1 MYGDLGEASH
11 RLRAHRGMQKTEGI
25 GGTGSNALIGMLLK
39 RQNSELGLGLG
50 LR

>member
-25 GGTGSNALIGMLLK
+25 SGTGPLLWIGVLLK